1 MVKRV
6 KIAIPFHYN
15 ENWIGGTYYIIN
27 LIKAINLLED
37 IKKPELIIF
46 HKKAE
51 KLDLLKSINYP
62 YIKFEA
68 FKTWRDTNRLQ
79 RAVNKLSK
87 KIINKNVFEFRP
99 KNKSFDVLFPAN
111 DNSYF
116 NLISDKQKL
125 FWIPDFQE
133 HFLPEF
139 FTKEEVLARKKYQ
152 KNIVSRSVNVIFSSY
167 NALNHFNKIYPDNK
181 NNKYVVQFA
190 VLPDEEYKNLQIS
203 TLHKKYALP
212 EDFFI
217 CSNQFWAHKNHITVL
232 KAAKLLKQKNVKFHI
247 VFTGNT
253 KDYRNPNFYQ
263 SLLDFIE
270 RERLHDYVSFLGFI
284 DRNEQLKLMSEAI
297 AVIQPSLFEGWG
309 TVVEDAKAMNKY
321 IVLSDI
327 DVHREQCKEN
337 VRFFEAENENQLC
350 DILSDFVISE
360 PVIKRLDYK
369 KNQQQFADKF
379 MEAVNNC
386 LPLKKM

>member
-6 KIAIPFHYN
+6 KIVIPFNYN

-27 LIKAINLLED
+27 LIKAINLIED
-37 IKKPELIIF
+37 SKKPELIIF
-46 HKKAE
+46 HKKDE
-51 KLDLLKSINYP
+51 KLDLFKNINYP

-68 FKTWRDTNRLQ
+68 FKTWRDINRLQ
-79 RAVNKLSK
+79 RA
-87 KIINKNVFEFRP
+87 INKFSRKIFNKNIFEFRP
-99 KNKSFDVLFPAN
+99 KNKSIDILFPAN
-111 DNSYF
+111 DNMYF
-116 NLISDKQKL
+116 DLISDKQKL

-133 HFLPEF
+133 HFLLEF
-139 FTKEEVLARKKYQ
+139 FTKEEVKARKKYQ
-152 KNIVSRSVNVIFSSY
+152 KNIVLRSVNVIFSSY
-167 NALNHFNKIYPDNK
+167 NALNHFNKIYPENK

-190 VLPDEEYKNLQIS
+190 VLPDKEYKSIQIS
-203 TLHKKYALP
+203 TLRKKYALP
-212 EDFFI
+212 KDFFI

-270 RERLHDYVSFLGFI
+270 SEQLHDYVSFLGFI

-309 TVVEDAKAMNKY
+309 TVVEDAKAMNKF
-321 IVLSDI
+321 IILSDI
-327 DVHREQCKEN
+327 DVHKEQCKEN
-337 VRFFEAENENQLC
+337 VRFFEAKNENQLSN
-350 DILSDFVISE
+350 ILSDFVNSK

-379 MEAVNNC
+379 MEAV
-386 LPLKKM
+386 KKAVSQS